1 MKDAITSQEFA
12 LCAELEKNIG
22 DEAEARY
29 GYYILLTKFGHL
41 LTSDEL
47 KVFEEI
53 IAEELNEAKKNDSV
67 FSEDFL
73 SFTESDSLSTISK
86 RIYDF
91 TV

>member
-53 IAEELNEAKKNDSV
+53 IAEELKHSRLLNNIIFRFNGILE
-67 FSEDFL
+67 ED
-73 SFTESDSLSTISK
+73 
-86 RIYDF
+86 
-91 TV
+91 